1 MNATM
6 ENENII
12 RLSVFLGLL
21 VLFSALEFIIPRR
34 VMPGSKP
41 KRALANLS
49 LVVISSIAVKMLL
62 FTTTGLFAIWVAEN
76 DLALLG
82 FQTPVLLAIILLD
95 LIIYWQHRLFHVV
108 PMFWRLHK
116 VHHSDN
122 AIDASTALRFHPV
135 EIVLSILIKLAAII
149 LFGIPV
155 LAIVIFEIL
164 LNATALF
171 NHSNINIPFDKVLR
185 WFIVTPDM
193 HRVHHSVIVGETNS
207 NYGFNVPWW
216 DRIFGSYVAQP
227 KHGHQD
233 MKIGLSQYE
242 GGETSLLKLLWMPF
256 KVR

>member
-1 MNATM
+1 M

-21 VLFSALEFIIPRR
+21 VLFSALEFVIPRR

-41 KRALANLS
+41 KRVVANLS
-49 LVVISSIAVKMLL
+49 LVVISSVAAKTLL
-62 FTTTGLFAIWVAEN
+62 LTTTSLVAIWVAEN
-76 DLALLG
+76 DYALIG
-82 FQTPVLLAIILLD
+82 FQMPVLLAIVLLD

-108 PMFWRLHK
+108 PFFWRLHK

-135 EIVLSILIKLAAII
+135 EIILSLLVKFIAII
-149 LFGIPV
+149 AFGIPV
-155 LAIVIFEIL
+155 LAIVIFEVL

-171 NHSNINIPFDKVLR
+171 NHSNIKVPFDNILR
-185 WFIVTPDM
+185 LFIVTPDM
-193 HRVHHSVIVGETNS
+193 HRVHHSVIPGETNS

-216 DRIFGSYVAQP
+216 DRVFGSYVAQP
-227 KHGHQD
+227 EQGHQD

-256 KVR
+256 KAR